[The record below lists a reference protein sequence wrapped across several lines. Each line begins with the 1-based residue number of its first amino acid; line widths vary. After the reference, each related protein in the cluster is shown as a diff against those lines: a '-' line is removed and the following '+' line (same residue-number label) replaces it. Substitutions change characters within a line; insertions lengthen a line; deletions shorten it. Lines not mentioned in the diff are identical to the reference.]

1 MVRIRGELF
10 CHFCFIGILKL
21 SSAIWNESQAI
32 YQLWSKERTDW
43 NYFEA
48 GSTLCK
54 NQSNKFFWCCCWS
67 IEDICPSLSL
77 LPVILV
83 FCQGW
88 CPLSGTMS
96 FSGWFGTKCSSTTHP
111 CQHLPTI
118 DIDSAE
124 NIKIFCKILR
134 YMSTV
139 SVYFFCQYWQ
149 WYFLISKCSMVAINF
164 PFEKIKVLM
173 LLFITFYVTNN
184 LMLINQ
190 PTLSPPLRFDIELI
204 LMVKLLLKEF
214 LLILI

>member
-1 MVRIRGELF
+1 MKVRQ
-10 CHFCFIGILKL
+10 FISSDLK
-21 SSAIWNESQAI
+21 
-32 YQLWSKERTDW
+32 RDW

-134 YMSTV
+134 SMSIV
-139 SVYFFCQYWQ
+139 HCICI
-149 WYFLISKCSMVAINF
+149 FLLPILAMVL
-164 PFEKIKVLM
+164 PDIKVLNGC
-173 LLFITFYVTNN
+173 Y
-184 LMLINQ
+184 
-190 PTLSPPLRFDIELI
+190 
-204 LMVKLLLKEF
+204 
-214 LLILI
+214 